1 MRFSSLV
8 LLGILLSFGIVQAQT
23 DIPAA
28 PIVNDEGGPVTIT
41 GTLTYT
47 DPLFTTGVSEPEII
61 LEDQAGFV
69 DRNRYFLMPVESQV
83 IGQLTSDFY
92 TSPVSY
98 SLSLPEVPHG
108 SYRDVN
114 HDGKTDQGVQVFAI
128 AYWENIFGDPYLQQ
142 RDLYGGGWSGAYA
155 STRISDDPSQ
165 KWEVTGGEYVVY
177 APDDQQDFPDG
188 FGADGKLFTADDPL
202 VRLPAGYTVVNMDTT
217 PFTFDRSRNPVIDL
231 IEPQSAALV
240 DYSKLSFTKAFDAMI
255 EKLRHEYAFTDYKHI
270 DWDALKAEFRPR
282 FQSAD
287 QNNDVYGYLNA
298 LRDFTWSIPDGHVG
312 WAIQSYLSDEFHQQT
327 DGGLGMAIRELDDG
341 RVIVNYILPNGPAD
355 SAGIQLRAVVTAIN
369 GQPIEDALSQ
379 VVPWSGP
386 FSSEH
391 VRKLEQLRYIM
402 RSPVGTDVEI
412 TYQNPDASDST
423 TVTLTS
429 VNEQDS
435 FQFAAPSGIENA
447 TGFEQPLDYK
457 LLPSGYAYAKIYSFF
472 DNSRLSV
479 ELWERLMTTLNK
491 QGTPGLIIDMR
502 ENYGG
507 SGFLADQMAAYLF
520 EDPLVLGNSGIYD
533 KTTGQFYF
541 NSRGEDRFYL
551 PPKQFRYDGKVAVL
565 VGPTCDSACEFFS
578 YDTTLQNR
586 AAIVGEYPTA
596 GMGGGIDYFIL
607 PGGIFFQFTAA
618 RAVDA
623 NGNIHIEGKGVQPT
637 VKVPVNEDTLFS
649 QGDPV
654 LDAAINYLDSAQ

>member
-114 HDGKTDQGVQVFAI
+114 HDGVTDQGVQVFAI

-202 VRLPAGYTVVNMDTT
+202 VRLPAGYTVVNMDPT

-240 DYSKLSFTKAFDAMI
+240 DYSNLSFTDAFDAMI
-255 EKLRHEYAFTDYKHI
+255 EKLRNEYAFTDYKHI

-287 QNNDVYGYLNA
+287 KTNDVYGYLNA
-298 LRDFTWSIPDGHVG
+298 LRDFTLV
-312 WAIQSYLSDEFHQQT
+312 
-327 DGGLGMAIRELDDG
+327 
-341 RVIVNYILPNGPAD
+341 
-355 SAGIQLRAVVTAIN
+355 
-369 GQPIEDALSQ
+369 
-379 VVPWSGP
+379 
-386 FSSEH
+386 
-391 VRKLEQLRYIM
+391 
-402 RSPVGTDVEI
+402 
-412 TYQNPDASDST
+412 
-423 TVTLTS
+423 
-429 VNEQDS
+429 
-435 FQFAAPSGIENA
+435 
-447 TGFEQPLDYK
+447 
-457 LLPSGYAYAKIYSFF
+457 
-472 DNSRLSV
+472 
-479 ELWERLMTTLNK
+479 
-491 QGTPGLIIDMR
+491 
-502 ENYGG
+502 
-507 SGFLADQMAAYLF
+507 
-520 EDPLVLGNSGIYD
+520 DP
-533 KTTGQFYF
+533 
-541 NSRGEDRFYL
+541 
-551 PPKQFRYDGKVAVL
+551 
-565 VGPTCDSACEFFS
+565 
-578 YDTTLQNR
+578 
-586 AAIVGEYPTA
+586 
-596 GMGGGIDYFIL
+596 
-607 PGGIFFQFTAA
+607 
-618 RAVDA
+618 
-623 NGNIHIEGKGVQPT
+623 
-637 VKVPVNEDTLFS
+637 
-649 QGDPV
+649 
-654 LDAAINYLDSAQ
+654 